1 LAIITTLR
9 LGEIL
14 VQAGVVSKEKL
25 ELALREQKQTG
36 EHLGAAL
43 QRLGI
48 CSERAIAK
56 ALAEQIGVDIVE
68 MATLTPA
75 GDALMLLP
83 CDFVEANT
91 VLPVARDA
99 NTLKVVMADPTNIGL
114 IDEMGRRTGL
124 YVEVLHAPE
133 SELRHAILR
142 WMGPGQKAEDDSA
155 LVTEALEA
163 LASGARL
170 DQESSP
176 FVRLVD
182 HIIARGVREG
192 ATDIHIEPEERVLRC
207 RYRVD
212 GRLLQGETL
221 PKELLAIVVTRVKIM
236 AEMNISES
244 RVPQDGRI
252 VFQSGR
258 KKVDLRVSTLPTVH
272 GEGIVCRI
280 LDKEN
285 LMLGLPTL
293 GMSEGMLREFRT
305 DIERPHGIIL
315 VTGPT
320 GSGKTTTLYAA
331 LAHLNQP
338 DTKIITLEDPV
349 EYELPVINQAQINTA
364 KGFTFAK
371 GLRAI
376 LRQDPD
382 IILVG
387 EIRDQETAQ
396 LAIRAALTGH
406 LVFSTLHTNSA
417 AGAIPRLMD
426 MGVEPFL
433 LSATLV
439 SVLAQRLVRRVCE
452 ECGRPYELTQDDLD
466 SLKLGAE
473 EFAGAT
479 LRRGAGCPL
488 CRDTGYRSREAVFE
502 YLRIDERIRRMIAEG
517 RDALEIEKAAL
528 EAGQTSLRADAL
540 DRLRSGRT
548 TVSEVMRVTA

>member
-1 LAIITTLR
+1 MAVITTLR

-14 VQAGVVSKEKL
+14 VQAGVVSNEKL
-25 ELALREQKQTG
+25 ELALKEQRQTG

-48 CSERAIAK
+48 CSERTIAH
-56 ALAEQIGVDIVE
+56 ALAEQIGVEIVE
-68 MATLTPA
+68 LADITPA
-75 GDALMLLP
+75 VDALKLIP
-83 CDFVEANT
+83 REFAEAKS
-91 VLPVARDA
+91 VLPIERDSQMV
-99 NTLKVVMADPTNIGL
+99 KVVMANPTDIGL
-114 IDEMGRRTGL
+114 IDEMGRMTGL
-124 YVEVLHAPE
+124 YIEVLHAPE
-133 SELRHAILR
+133 SEVRNAIMR
-142 WMGPGQKAEDDSA
+142 WLGPGEILGDDSE
-155 LVTEALEA
+155 LVAEAREA

-170 DQESSP
+170 DQENSP

-182 HIIARGVREG
+182 YIIERGVREN

-212 GRLLQGETL
+212 GKLVQGETL
-221 PKELLAIVVTRVKIM
+221 PRELLAIVVTRVKIM

-252 VFQSGR
+252 EFRTGR
-258 KKVDLRVSTLPTVH
+258 KKVDLRVSTIPTVH

-293 GMSEGMLREFRT
+293 GMPDDMLGKFRH

-417 AGAIPRLMD
+417 SGAIPRLLD

-439 SVLAQRLVRRVCE
+439 SILAQRLVRRVCE
-452 ECGRPYELTQDDLD
+452 ECGRPYEPSDEDLAFLNLSQDDL
-466 SLKLGAE
+466 
-473 EFAGAT
+473 AGAN
-479 LRRGAGCPL
+479 LLLGEGCDM

-502 YLRIDERIRRMIAEG
+502 YMQVSENIRRMIAEG
-517 RDALEIEKAAL
+517 CDALEIEKAARAEEQSSL
-528 EAGQTSLRADAL
+528 RDEALVKLRSGQTSLE
-540 DRLRSGRT
+540 
-548 TVSEVMRVTA
+548 EVMRVTV